1 MQQRI
6 SWLVLIVIT
15 TGLASTVPAQ
25 TPPTSP
31 DFSGTWRG
39 TITIRDTIEVPF
51 NFEIDAQGQLY
62 FLNASE
68 RFQSENI
75 RVQNDSL
82 FMRFDQFNNELAF
95 RIVSENELQG
105 MFRRQNRTGNPLPAK
120 AEKGRADR
128 FPERHIPPA
137 RDISGVYQAVFTT
150 PSGEKRE
157 SVAMLEQ
164 QGKRLTGTFLKI
176 SGDSRYL
183 EGIVE
188 GNRFYLSSFI
198 GSSPAYF
205 TGSFDSSGTISGEQ
219 IGSVTKQQFIASPDA
234 NAALP
239 DAYALTHLNEGYASL
254 DFSFPDLEGRMV
266 SLSDPKY
273 KGKVV
278 ILAIT
283 GTWCPNCL
291 DEAAFL
297 SPWYKENAHRG
308 VEVIS
313 VHYELR
319 SDSAFVHRVLNRF
332 RERFDITYDQVFAGT
347 SSAENIKRSLPALKK
362 LLSFPT
368 TIFIDKKGNVS
379 RIHTG
384 YSGPATGKYYEAFK
398 AEFNGEVDRL
408 LAQE

>member
-1 MQQRI
+1 MLMQMI
-6 SWLVLIVIT
+6 
-15 TGLASTVPAQ
+15 TGLASIALAQ
-25 TPPTSP
+25 PSRAPQ
-31 DFSGTWRG
+31 DLSGKWRG

-51 NFEIDAQGQLY
+51 NFEIDPAGQVF
-62 FLNASE
+62 FLNAAE

-75 RVQNDSL
+75 RLHKDSL
-82 FMRFDQFNNELAF
+82 FMSFDQFNNELAF
-95 RIVSENELQG
+95 RIVSADRLQG
-105 MFRRQNRTGNPLPAK
+105 MFRRQDRTGNPLPAK
-120 AEKGRADR
+120 AEKGRTDRFADR
-128 FPERHIPPA
+128 NIPPSGN
-137 RDISGVYQAVFTT
+137 ISGVYQAVFTT

-183 EGIVE
+183 EGMVE

-205 TGSFDSSGTISGEQ
+205 TGTFDNSGTISGEQ
-219 IGSVTKQQFIASPDA
+219 IGSITKQQFIASPDA

-239 DAYALTHLNEGYASL
+239 DAYALTHLNEGYQSL
-254 DFSFPDLEGRMV
+254 DFSFPDLDGNMV
-266 SLSDPKY
+266 SLNDPKY

-319 SDSAFVHRVLNRF
+319 SDSAFVQRVLNRF

-347 SSAENIKRSLPALKK
+347 SSAENIKRSLPALRK

-379 RIHTG
+379 KIHTG
-384 YSGPATGKYYEAFK
+384 YSGPATGKYYEEFK
-398 AEFNGEVDRL
+398 EEFNGEVDRL
-408 LAQE
+408 LAGE